1 MEPSPGELDLDRLRE
16 RVDAVLLAELR
27 RAHDEI
33 GARSPEAAALVDELE
48 RLTRAGGKRLRPILC
63 VLGHAASGGVVDDVL
78 PAAAGLELFHTF
90 ALVHDDVMDDE
101 DERRGVDA
109 SHRRFAKREPGG
121 EAFGRA
127 AAILVG
133 DVGLVLATD
142 LVLSAPLPADRLLS
156 AARRMRSM
164 ALATA
169 AGQYLDVAGASN
181 TIHVAELKTGVY
193 TAEAPLAIGAD
204 LAGATLEA
212 HEALARFGRPLG
224 VAFQLLDDVADRSA
238 PPWVA
243 DEAGR
248 LLEQADAVLDDA
260 PLEPAATHALHEVAV
275 RLRAGT

>member
-16 RVDAVLLAELR
+16 RIEAVLLAEIR
-27 RAHDEI
+27 RARDEI
-33 GARSPEAAALVDELE
+33 AARSEDAAVLVDELE

-63 VLGHAASGGVVDDVL
+63 VLGHAASGGVVENVL

-109 SHRRFAKREPGG
+109 SHRRFAKAEPGG

-142 LVLSAPLPADRLLS
+142 LVLSAPLPADRLLA

-169 AGQYLDVAGASN
+169 AGQYLDVAGAPN
-181 TIHVAELKTGVY
+181 AIDVAELKTGVY

-204 LAGATLEA
+204 LAGAGFEV
-212 HEALARFGRPLG
+212 HDALARFGRPLG
-224 VAFQLLDDVADRSA
+224 VAFQLLDDLADGSA
-238 PPWVA
+238 PPAAA
-243 DEAGR
+243 DEAAR
-248 LLEQADAVLDDA
+248 LLDEAEAVLDDV
-260 PLEPAATHALHEVAV
+260 PLEPVATLALRGVAV
-275 RLRAGT
+275 RLRAAV